1 MIAVR
6 RGGMVDR
13 GQVQHGAESE
23 GKVEDEVFIIRS
35 NARVDN
41 WPLPSQEGSSASRM
55 STT

>member
-6 RGGMVDR
+6 REGMVDR

-23 GKVEDEVFIIRS
+23 GKMEDEVFILRS

-41 WPLPSQEGSSASRM
+41 WPLSSQEGSSVSGVSAM
-55 STT
+55 